1 MILFACFSYQVALSL
16 QQEVQMRDNPTST
29 WGPEQNPDDMQLA
42 ELVVLLQSFL
52 FIISF
57 TYHFKNRI
65 WEVYKHIF
73 KHMTVSRYRTIP
85 FGFPSKSWC
94 IASVLWLLQ
103 WSWFEFSVFLLVG
116 EFPNWDSEPLQFWY
130 WNLLLLDSILFL
142 LASSL

>member
-52 FIISF
+52 FITISF

-65 WEVYKHIF
+65 
-73 KHMTVSRYRTIP
+73 
-85 FGFPSKSWC
+85 
-94 IASVLWLLQ
+94 
-103 WSWFEFSVFLLVG
+103 
-116 EFPNWDSEPLQFWY
+116 
-130 WNLLLLDSILFL
+130 
-142 LASSL
+142 